1 MALLRKGNVRRAGIF
16 FRAIAVVDS
25 ANRTLT
31 KEPLKPPL
39 VPLTPAT
46 SVHGLDFILVRLS
59 RFAPPTWLLGPLAL
73 IAMLLPWAYASP
85 VGSSPD
91 ENYHLTYV
99 WCIAGDSPECVQ
111 NTSDDDEQVI
121 SVIVPATVGQPP
133 CFIGDS
139 LQEATC
145 RLDGLP
151 EGTYESARFSENSS
165 YPPIFY
171 HAMHPLVGDDV
182 ERSVIQMR
190 MLNVLISGIMLTLA
204 IWVATPRVRTA
215 IGISWTIGL
224 VPFGLFFIPSVNPNG
239 WAIIGSASFWVFLI
253 TLMNNRHPTIS
264 MRIAAMAG
272 LLVSATLATVRADQ
286 VWVLLLSF
294 IAALFVSKRWQS
306 HKWLIAASL
315 SLVALFAA
323 FLAWRFNV
331 GRYVRSFDFAWPMG
345 NSQTDQPNPLAKVL
359 IEFPYFLTGHLGAQQ
374 PWSQRDSIINSGTE
388 GWTNTAFLYGLG
400 SVDVTMPSI
409 VGLVGT
415 LLLGAITFLALART
429 NRMRIA
435 APLILLLGIL
445 VQVLA
450 MRALGGWGGDATVGF
465 AWFVYPRYTVPALMV
480 LLAMLVMARTTRGPA
495 FNRKQRALAATALT
509 VSATVSLMAVMSR
522 YMYGQDHSWLQFETY
537 RGWWWNFGPD
547 PIAVI
552 VLSALGAAVYFAV
565 MLSLGKSKR
574 PLRSNQSPSQRD
586 RYGAAENNSDEGAPV
601 QTSGHRT
608 AT

>member
-1 MALLRKGNVRRAGIF
+1 
-16 FRAIAVVDS
+16 
-25 ANRTLT
+25 
-31 KEPLKPPL
+31 
-39 VPLTPAT
+39 
-46 SVHGLDFILVRLS
+46 
-59 RFAPPTWLLGPLAL
+59 
-73 IAMLLPWAYASP
+73 MLLPWAYASP
-85 VGSSPD
+85 VGSSAD
-91 ENYHLTYV
+91 ENYHLTYI

-111 NTSDDDEQVI
+111 NRSDDGQQVT

-133 CFIGDS
+133 CFVGDRF
-139 LQEATC
+139 QEATC
-145 RLDGLP
+145 QLDGLP
-151 EGTYESARFSENSS
+151 EGTYESTRFSDNSS

-171 HAMHPLVGDDV
+171 RAMHPLVGDDV

-190 MLNVLISGIMLTLA
+190 ILNVLIAGIMLALA
-204 IWVATPRVRTA
+204 IWVAAPRVRAA
-215 IGISWTIGL
+215 IGITWTLGL

-253 TLMNNRHPTIS
+253 TLMNRRNKTTA
-264 MRIAAMAG
+264 MRIAAIAG
-272 LLVSATLATVRADQ
+272 LAFSTVLAIARADQ

-294 IAALFVSKRWQS
+294 IAVLFVSNRWRS
-306 HKWLIAASL
+306 HKWLIAVSL
-315 SLVALFAA
+315 AVVALIAA
-323 FLAWRFNV
+323 LLAWQFNV
-331 GRYVRSFDFAWPMG
+331 GRYIRSFDFAWPVG

-374 PWSQRDSIINSGTE
+374 PWSQRDSVANSGIE

-400 SVDVTMPSI
+400 SPDITMPSI

-415 LLLGAITFLALART
+415 ILLGAITFLALART

-445 VQVLA
+445 IQVLA
-450 MRALGGWGGDATVGF
+450 MRALGTWGGDGTVGF
-465 AWFVYPRYTVPALMV
+465 AWFVYPRYTVTAFMV

-495 FNRKQRALAATALT
+495 FNRKQRAVAATALT

-547 PIAVI
+547 PVAVI

-565 MLSLGKSKR
+565 MLSLGSSKQ
-574 PLRSNQSPSQRD
+574 LSTSNKTPGQRD
-586 RYGAAENNSDEGAPV
+586 YDGSTECNNDEGAPV
-601 QTSGHRT
+601 QTSRHRT
-608 AT
+608 AA